1 MAFVFQI
8 ECGKHGD
15 IAAVRSLQDI
25 LSYHHE
31 SFMHI
36 SKVRN
41 WWGKVH
47 KLQK

>member
-1 MAFVFQI
+1 MFQS

-15 IAAVRSLQDI
+15 IEAVRSLQDI
-25 LSYHHE
+25 LSHHHE
-31 SFMHI
+31 SFMQR
-36 SKVRN
+36 SKIN